1 MEFIIHILLVMMVY
15 LAVTVQ
21 AMPSQI
27 RYLYFP
33 IVFKNNMLIYKAVR
47 ENNIVKIVQEDI
59 EII

>member
-1 MEFIIHILLVMMVY
+1 M
-15 LAVTVQ
+15 Q

-27 RYLYFP
+27 QYLYFP
-33 IVFKNNMLIYKAVR
+33 IVFKNNMLIYKAIR